1 MEETASKDKRNA
13 VGSNQERGEIS
24 GVMLGTTT
32 IKISLQMLR
41 GLVCTVLK

>member
-1 MEETASKDKRNA
+1 VSKDKRNA

-32 IKISLQMLR
+32 IEISIQVLR
-41 GLVCTVLK
+41 GLFCFVLK